1 MERMIM
7 ARKSEEIK
15 SKVPEFSSIREEAA
29 FWDTHSLANHW
40 DEFEEEELVFEP
52 QEDTCPKCGGRMNIA
67 YFDVRLAGGKA
78 VLYRVKVY
86 RCPTPDCGT
95 TTLSKEAKAEM
106 DEIAGMLRE
115 GKLEGLELTA
125 VPA

>member
-1 MERMIM
+1 M

-40 DEFEEEELVFEP
+40 DEFEDEKLVFEP

-78 VLYRVKVY
+78 ILYGVKAY
-86 RCPTPDCGT
+86 RCLTPGCGT
-95 TTLSKEAKAEM
+95 TMLSKEAKAEM
-106 DEIAGMLRE
+106 DEIARTLRK
-115 GKLEGLELTA
+115 GKLEGLELMAVTA
-125 VPA
+125 

>member
-1 MERMIM
+1 MIGQFL
-7 ARKSEEIK
+7 AQR
-15 SKVPEFSSIREEAA
+15 VPEFSSIREEAA

-40 DEFEEEELVFEP
+40 DEFEDEKLVFEP

-78 VLYRVKVY
+78 ILYRVKVY

-95 TTLSKEAKAEM
+95 VVLSKEAKAEM
-106 DEIAGMLRE
+106 DEIAEMLRK
-115 GKLEGLELTA
+115 GKLEGLELMA
-125 VPA
+125 VKA

>member
-1 MERMIM
+1 M
-7 ARKSEEIK
+7 AKKSEEIK

-29 FWDTHSLANHW
+29 FWDTHSVADYW
-40 DEFEEEELVFEP
+40 DEFKDEELIPEP
-52 QEDTCPKCGGRMNIA
+52 QEDTCPNCGGRMNIA

-78 VLYRVKVY
+78 ILYRIKIY

-95 TTLSKEAKAEM
+95 IVLSKEAKAEM

-115 GKLEGLELTA
+115 GKLEGLELMA
-125 VPA
+125 VPT